1 MNILFHFLDGP
12 ATPSEDDENDVVA
25 NVVDDNDDESEG
37 ELEGAVGGETLPSV
51 QTDST
56 GNTEERRTSLL
67 DELQQEI
74 DRLQLLSPTG
84 QSKSINF
91 IFN

>member
-1 MNILFHFLDGP
+1 MWTSLFHSLDGP
-12 ATPSEDDENDVVA
+12 ATPSEDDENDAIA

-56 GNTEERRTSLL
+56 GNTDERSLL

-74 DRLQLLSPTG
+74 DRIQLLSPTG
-84 QSKSINF
+84 QSKRINF
-91 IFN
+91 IFI

>member
-1 MNILFHFLDGP
+1 
-12 ATPSEDDENDVVA
+12 
-25 NVVDDNDDESEG
+25 
-37 ELEGAVGGETLPSV
+37 VGGETLPSV

-74 DRLQLLSPTG
+74 DRIQLLSPTG
-84 QSKSINF
+84 QSKRINF
-91 IFN
+91 IFI